1 MSVES
6 KTGTDA
12 HEFALHR
19 VVVIPHVVFAA
30 RMSGGV
36 NVLWNVPLFEI

>member
-12 HEFALHR
+12 HEFALHG
-19 VVVIPHVVFAA
+19 VVVVPHVVFAA

-36 NVLWNVPLFEI
+36 DVLWNVPLLEI